1 MKKSPDV
8 REEVS
13 QALGKALP
21 KGWGRA
27 FPTVWDTS
35 SLPLGNALPGIL

>member
-13 QALGKALP
+13 QALGKGIP
-21 KGWGRA
+21 KGQGSS
-27 FPTVWDTS
+27 FPTVRETS
-35 SLPLGNALPGIL
+35 SLPVGNALPEIL